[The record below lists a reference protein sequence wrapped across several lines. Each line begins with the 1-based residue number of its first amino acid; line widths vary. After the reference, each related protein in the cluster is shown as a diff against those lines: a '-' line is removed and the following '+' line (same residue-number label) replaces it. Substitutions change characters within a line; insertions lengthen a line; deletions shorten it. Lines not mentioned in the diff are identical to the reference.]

1 MVKQSPSQQ
10 GGTCPLSEIR
20 VTTISNAA
28 GTGPVTLT
36 KQSAAKVFSKTS
48 ADGTSITKS
57 FNVSSLVD
65 TSTGQQTININN
77 NMSDGDYIVQ
87 VGKHTSSVNAEWVQS
102 TAAGSFIMYNY
113 NGSSYVDSIMFS
125 SVDGDLA

>member
-1 MVKQSPSQQ
+1 MSS
-10 GGTCPLSEIR
+10 
-20 VTTISNAA
+20 
-28 GTGPVTLT
+28 TLT
-36 KQSAAKVFSKTS
+36 VTNLTATNLTDGSGTTSTFANVVDGSAKVFSKTS

-65 TSTGQQTININN
+65 TNTGQQTININS

-102 TAAGSFIMYNY
+102 TAVGSFIMYNF

>member
-1 MVKQSPSQQ
+1 MSRAKNLANFQ
-10 GGTCPLSEIR
+10 
-20 VTTISNAA
+20 TTITD
-28 GTGPVTLT
+28 GTTSVATRFVTNG
-36 KQSAAKVFSKTS
+36 SAKVFSKTS

-65 TSTGQQTININN
+65 TNTGQQTININS

-102 TAAGSFIMYNY
+102 TAVGSFIMYNY

>member
-1 MVKQSPSQQ
+1 MSTVFVDTIKNQT
-10 GGTCPLSEIR
+10 GTTSLAANKLPDMLSG
-20 VTTISNAA
+20 S
-28 GTGPVTLT
+28 
-36 KQSAAKVFSKTS
+36 AKVFSKTS

>member
-1 MVKQSPSQQ
+1 M
-10 GGTCPLSEIR
+10 SEIR
-20 VTTISNAA
+20 ATTISDE
-28 GTGPVTLT
+28 TGNGPIALT

-65 TSTGQQTININN
+65 TNTGQQTININS

-102 TAAGSFIMYNY
+102 TAVGSFIMYNF

>member
-1 MVKQSPSQQ
+1 MSRAKNLANFQ
-10 GGTCPLSEIR
+10 
-20 VTTISNAA
+20 TTITD
-28 GTGPVTLT
+28 GTTSVATSFVTNG
-36 KQSAAKVFSKTS
+36 SAKVFSKTS

-65 TSTGQQTININN
+65 TNTGQQTININS

-102 TAAGSFIMYNY
+102 TAVGSFIMYNY

>member
-1 MVKQSPSQQ
+1 MSTVFVDTIKNQT
-10 GGTCPLSEIR
+10 GTTSLAANKLPDMLSG
-20 VTTISNAA
+20 S
-28 GTGPVTLT
+28 
-36 KQSAAKVFSKTS
+36 AKVFSKTS

-65 TSTGQQTININN
+65 TNTGQQTININS

-102 TAAGSFIMYNY
+102 TAVGSFIMN
-113 NGSSYVDSIMFS
+113 NFNVSSYVDSIMFS

>member
-1 MVKQSPSQQ
+1 MSTVFVDTIKNQT
-10 GGTCPLSEIR
+10 GTTSLAANKLHDMLS
-20 VTTISNAA
+20 V
-28 GTGPVTLT
+28 
-36 KQSAAKVFSKTS
+36 AAKVFSKTS

-65 TSTGQQTININN
+65 TNTGQQTININS

-102 TAAGSFIMYNY
+102 TAVGSFIMYNF